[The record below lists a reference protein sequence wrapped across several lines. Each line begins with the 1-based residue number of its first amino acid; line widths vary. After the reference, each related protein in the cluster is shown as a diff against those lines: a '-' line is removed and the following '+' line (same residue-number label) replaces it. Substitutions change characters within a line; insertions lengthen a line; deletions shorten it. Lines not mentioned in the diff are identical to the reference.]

1 MTPPTAIRVPREGIA
16 WLAEAFDEK
25 DEGFGA
31 GLLVPAGVTFDS
43 VETTRTM
50 GARIIVWLLA
60 GARPIG
66 PVALDEVAGRVR
78 FLVPPGSR
86 LRAPDVVAEVV
97 GEGRRVRLPDL
108 TTTAD
113 ASLRW
118 LVAPRLRYPRLT
130 DPGDLLA
137 AITACLG
144 ETSEDS
150 SSRRIEPDG
159 DRPRYLLQNGRRP
172 QPLT

>member
-1 MTPPTAIRVPREGIA
+1 MIPPTAIRVPREGIA
-16 WLAEAFDEK
+16 WLAQAFDQTA
-25 DEGFGA
+25 EGFGA

-50 GARIIVWLLA
+50 GERVIVWLLA

-78 FLVPPGSR
+78 FLIPPGSR
-86 LRAPDVVAEVV
+86 LRVPDVVADVA

-118 LVAPRLRYPRLT
+118 LVAPRLRNPRLT

-144 ETSEDS
+144 ETSKDP
-150 SSRRIEPDG
+150 SSRRFEPDG
-159 DRPRYLLQNGRRP
+159 DHPRYLLQNGRRP